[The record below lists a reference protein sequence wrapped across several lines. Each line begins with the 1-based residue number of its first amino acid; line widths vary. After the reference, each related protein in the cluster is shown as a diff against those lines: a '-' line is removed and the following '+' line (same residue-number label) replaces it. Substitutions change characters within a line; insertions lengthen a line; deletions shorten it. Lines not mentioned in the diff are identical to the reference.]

1 MPLLAWLDKL
11 WRAWALSFGDDP
23 AMRRYLLFFAGKIL
37 SLAPDKEEAA
47 AFFRSLDIAGLTRD

>member
-1 MPLLAWLDKL
+1 
-11 WRAWALSFGDDP
+11 
-23 AMRRYLLFFAGKIL
+23 MRRYLLFFAGKIL